1 MITKEKDEWDKKGNH
16 KELEIPDKSM
26 EEKGAI
32 ILTFIL
38 HLSIYVHIHL
48 FL

>member
-1 MITKEKDEWDKKGNH
+1 MITEEKDEWNKKGNDE
-16 KELEIPDKSM
+16 ELEIPNRSM

-38 HLSIYVHIHL
+38 HLFMCISIYL
-48 FL
+48 YK